1 MFGHNNQRC
10 MEQYSVQG
18 RRHKTLYILASHARM
33 SLRQSTIVVK
43 NAACKVRAFD
53 VTADAARPRSCRV
66 PDPRARN
73 TIQLSASRRLQ
84 TTRQPRGVVRYNEGD
99 SENGK

>member
-1 MFGHNNQRC
+1 

-43 NAACKVRAFD
+43 NAACKVRTFD